1 MRWHLLRY
9 DNTILRSVE
18 ADNIGRARFALAP
31 IEEGCIV
38 VSAASHA
45 CGESREV
52 IKARARNANGVC
64 KVCNKWI
71 GAQGHDTLPGYHRY
85 CYARH
90 LKRQQTEAQRQME
103 IERRARYKAKLAA
116 EKKSARSTDES
127 GNATSS
133 SVDTGAGDI
142 KSA

>member
-18 ADNIGRARFALAP
+18 ADSIGYARFALAP
-31 IEEGCIV
+31 IEEGCVV
-38 VSAASHA
+38 VSALSHA

-52 IKARARNANGVC
+52 IKARARDAGGLC

-71 GAQGHDTLPGYHRY
+71 GKQAHDSAPGFHRY

-133 SVDTGAGDI
+133 SVDTGASDI